1 MTIFFLAAKMQNS
14 TMGKWENRK
23 IGKQGKPEYAGLML
37 NTE

>member
-23 IGKQGKPEYAGLML
+23 MGKSDGWEMESRRAGKV
-37 NTE
+37 

>member
-23 IGKQGKPEYAGLML
+23 LGKLEGGAMESRRTRKV
-37 NTE
+37 